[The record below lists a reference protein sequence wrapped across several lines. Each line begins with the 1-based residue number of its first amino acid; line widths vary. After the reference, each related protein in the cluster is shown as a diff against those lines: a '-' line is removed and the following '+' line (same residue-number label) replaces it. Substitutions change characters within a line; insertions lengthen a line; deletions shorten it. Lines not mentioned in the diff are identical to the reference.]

1 MRLIQKDFIVTDHGT
16 FLLLPALVPVG
27 TCTAPPR
34 VTFTEEEMLVEEE
47 EKQATSN
54 RRITNSL
61 SNNNIA

>member
-1 MRLIQKDFIVTDHGT
+1 MRLIQKDFIVTDHGN
-16 FLLLPALVPVG
+16 FLLLPAL

-34 VTFTEEEMLVEEE
+34 VTFTEEEMLAEEE
-47 EKQATSN
+47 EKQATRN